1 MGVSKTKEKNE
12 QSEDKLHGLLQL
24 QEEVK
29 KELLVGIGKVNEECN
44 AILDEFNF
52 D

>member
-29 KELLVGIGKVNEECN
+29 KELQVGINKMHEEIN
-44 AILDEFNF
+44 ALLDEFNF
-52 D
+52 